1 MKKLNFTKIFTIAFY
16 LLFFLLLLKNSLGY
30 LDPDLGWH
38 LKAGEEVV
46 KTGQINRINHYNYVL
61 EENNTW
67 VNHEWLSDS
76 IIFLIYNNYN
86 YFTLN
91 IVFALLMCLI
101 LGIAHNFI
109 VKNFTFDRKS
119 KAVLLPFFALG
130 IIACQ
135 PSLGVRIQELTI
147 LFLLLELIIIYK
159 FENESLKNNKYFWKK
174 LLILPIIIGLWAN
187 MHGGFLLGI
196 FIMYFYLGIKTTEL
210 IIFYLKDKI
219 SFINKLSSFL
229 NFNKKLNKKDLKI
242 FLFFSIISSL
252 STLINPYGLKLFDF
266 LFSYKN
272 NAYLK
277 IIGEWL
283 PQYQE
288 PFLYWQILYIGITIA
303 AYLVSFLMYKNKKE
317 INSLWHLVLILFFI
331 VLAIKSRRHFPLL
344 FISSLPF
351 LSSFIYDEIKETIKN
366 IKLGKTIIDI
376 FIKAYLSFVFLFVF
390 LLLATSIKV
399 IKNPFAYYC
408 QKYPC
413 QALEFIKNDPKI
425 SSARIFNSYG
435 WGGYL
440 IHQWPEKKI
449 FIDGRL
455 PQIKIKNHSYLEEYL
470 LFFKDEQNIKQKIE
484 EYQIELFLLEKRKT
498 KKTKWLDQ
506 KLTGSKETKDKN
518 NQLINYLEANFN
530 KIYEDDIALIYFKR
544 NGL

>member
-1 MKKLNFTKIFTIAFY
+1 MKKPNFTQIFTIAFY

-46 KTGQINRINHYNYVL
+46 KTGQINQINHYNYIL

-76 IIFLIYNNYN
+76 ILFLIYSNYN

-91 IVFALLMCLI
+91 IIFALLMCII

-109 VKNFTFDRKS
+109 VKNFTLDRKS
-119 KAVLLPFFALG
+119 IVTLLPFFTLG
-130 IIACQ
+130 LIACQ
-135 PSLGVRIQELTI
+135 PSLGVRVQELTI
-147 LFLLLELIIIYK
+147 LFLLLELIVIYK
-159 FENESLKNNKYFWKK
+159 FENESLKNNKKSWKK
-174 LLILPIIIGLWAN
+174 LIPLPIIIGLWAN
-187 MHGGFLLGI
+187 MHGGFLLGV
-196 FIMYFYLGIKTTEL
+196 FILYFYLAIKIAEL
-210 IIFYLKDKI
+210 IIFNLKSKYFFVNKI
-219 SFINKLSSFL
+219 SSFF
-229 NFNKKLNKKDLKI
+229 NFNKKLKARELKM
-242 FLFFSIISSL
+242 FLYFAVTSSL
-252 STLINPYGLKLFDF
+252 FTLINPYGLELFDF
-266 LFSYKN
+266 LSSYKN

-288 PFLYWQILYIGITIA
+288 PFLYWQILYIGIIIA
-303 AYLVSFLMYKNKKE
+303 SLLVSFLMYKNKKE

-351 LSSFIYDEIKETIKN
+351 LSSFIYDEIKETIRN
-366 IKLGKTIIDI
+366 IKIGRTVIDV

-399 IKNPFAYYC
+399 IKNPFTYYC

-455 PQIKIKNHSYLEEYL
+455 PQIKIKDHSYLEEYL
-470 LFFKDEQNIKQKIE
+470 LFFKDEQSIKQKIE